1 MKEQHQPA
9 ELEIIDIS
17 NVDIIQ
23 TSDHTTHPDDLYGP
37 STNTSS
43 TQNPNCPNEGPAGD
57 SWV

>member
-9 ELEIIDIS
+9 ELEIIDIT
-17 NVDIIQ
+17 NADIIQ
-23 TSDHTTHPDDLYGP
+23 TSRD
-37 STNTSS
+37 NTGNDVLIT